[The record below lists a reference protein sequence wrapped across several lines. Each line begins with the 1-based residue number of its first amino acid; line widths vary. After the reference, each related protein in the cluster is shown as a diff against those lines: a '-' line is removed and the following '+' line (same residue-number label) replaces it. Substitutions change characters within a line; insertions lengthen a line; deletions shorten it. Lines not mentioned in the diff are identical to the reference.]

1 MTATRAVN
9 PKADVLIMS
18 FQSAK
23 EWEAWL
29 AKNHGRSAGVW
40 VQFYKKDSGKQGV
53 TYPDVLDGA
62 LCYGWI
68 DGQLKP
74 NDKES
79 WLRKFTPRRARS
91 VWSKRNTE
99 HVVRLTGAG
108 RMKRA
113 GLREVEAAKADGRWA
128 RGYDSPANMSVP
140 DDFLKAL
147 SRNKKAKAFF
157 EALNKANRYAV
168 AWRLATAKKPETREK
183 RFKAM
188 LAMLAR
194 GEAFHP

>member
-1 MTATRAVN
+1 MT
-9 PKADVLIMS
+9 PKSDVSSTADVPIIS
-18 FQSAK
+18 FQSAN

-29 AKNHGRSAGVW
+29 AKNHGQSAGIW
-40 VQFYKKDSGKQGV
+40 LRFYRKDSGKQGV
-53 TYPDVLDGA
+53 TYPEVLDGA

-74 NDKES
+74 YDKES
-79 WLRKFTPRRARS
+79 WLRKFTPRRPRS

-113 GLREVEAAKADGRWA
+113 GLREVEAAKADGRWE
-128 RGYDSPANMSVP
+128 RGYDSPAKMSVP
-140 DDFLKAL
+140 DDFLSAL
-147 SRNKKAKAFF
+147 SKNKKAKAFF
-157 EALNKANRYAV
+157 ATLNKANRYAI
-168 AWRLATAKKPETREK
+168 AWRLATAVKPETREK

-188 LAMLAR
+188 IGMLAR
-194 GEAFHP
+194 GEAFH